1 MVAICAAPPG
11 PPCHRSTVA
20 VVSSYDLS
28 SLAPADAMVALRS
41 YPRRYREALR
51 PIDDEQIDEMAQT
64 LGPDG
69 RSTIEIVI
77 DTVRTWTMQQE
88 ALRQIRLAD
97 TPVGHPAVIDASQRR
112 WEATVNETR
121 PAALDL
127 IGEHAEA
134 LVAEVE
140 RVSTSE
146 WTRSA
151 TAAGGG
157 TISALDIVRD
167 AVRVGR
173 DNLLAAQ
180 TVLDSH
186 RRR

>member
-1 MVAICAAPPG
+1 M
-11 PPCHRSTVA
+11 ST
-20 VVSSYDLS
+20 YDLS
-28 SLAPADAMVALRS
+28 SLAPADAVVALRS
-41 YPRRYREALR
+41 YPRRFREALR
-51 PIDDEQIDEMAQT
+51 PIDDEQVDEMAQM
-64 LGPDG
+64 LGAEG
-69 RSTIEIVI
+69 HSAVEIVV
-77 DTVRTWTMQQE
+77 DTVRTWTVQQE

-97 TPVGHPAVIDASQRR
+97 TPVVHPAVIDASQRH
-112 WEATVNETR
+112 WDATVNETLD
-121 PAALDL
+121 AALDL
-127 IGEHAEA
+127 IDEHAGA
-134 LVAEVE
+134 LVSEVE
-140 RVSTSE
+140 RISTSE

-173 DNLLAAQ
+173 DNLVAAQ